1 MPRPRDVRT
10 RGHHGG
16 PPDRSETMSDQE
28 KAMSPDEEANAEAQ
42 FLDAI
47 SHGKD
52 PFKLVIER
60 DEFGAYE
67 IALTDPRHP
76 TRGAY
81 GVGRSLAE
89 ARATAEPSFN
99 DSFRPGGRQRR
110 ALGRRQER
118 T

>member
-1 MPRPRDVRT
+1 
-10 RGHHGG
+10 
-16 PPDRSETMSDQE
+16 MSDQE

-67 IALTDPRHP
+67 IALTDPRQP
-76 TRGAY
+76 TRGAC
-81 GVGRSLAE
+81 GVGRSLAD